1 METLIFIFNYCTDF
15 LINLSN
21 LFHSSYYEI
30 NALIFCIVWPLV
42 TVILFILYCFQ
53 LFKLK
58 KVRQKKIKTHQQ

>member
-42 TVILFILYCFQ
+42 TVILFLLYILQ
-53 LFKLK
+53 LSKLK
-58 KVRQKKIKTHQQ
+58 KLRQKSN